1 MSTLYAKLEN
11 GALIRAP
18 KMMDVGENHVWNPTA
33 EQLTAAGYK
42 PVEITGQPEAPAGYE
57 YVPGW
62 EEREAA
68 IVRTWTLAELPP
80 EEPGAEEI
88 LDILLGGE
96 EQ

>member
-1 MSTLYAKLEN
+1 MYAKLEN

-18 KMMDVGENHVWNPTA
+18 RMMDVGENHVWNPTA
-33 EQLTAAGYK
+33 EQLTAAGYN
-42 PVEITGQPEAPAGYE
+42 PVEFTGQPEAPAGYE

-80 EEPGAEEI
+80 EELSAEETLGI
-88 LDILLGGE
+88 ILGGA
-96 EQ
+96 